1 MLFEDLQY
9 LLLSHIPFCV
19 LSFIE
24 GPLLFFKAKFRT
36 GCLETL
42 TLLPLHRDG
51 CANCTAWNGF
61 EALGLLQGTETIL
74 ALQRTSSQA
83 TFMVSRQGELLL
95 SPLETHSQM

>member
-1 MLFEDLQY
+1 MGKKAVWVVEMLFEDLQY
-9 LLLSHIPFCV
+9 LLLSHIPFYV

-24 GPLLFFKAKFRT
+24 DPLLFFKAKFRT

-61 EALGLLQGTETIL
+61 EALGLL
-74 ALQRTSSQA
+74 
-83 TFMVSRQGELLL
+83 
-95 SPLETHSQM
+95 